1 VRLCVYGAG
10 AVGGYL
16 AGFLARGGA
25 EVSVVARGA
34 HLAAI
39 RADGL
44 RVETPDEALTVRVA
58 ASDHPAELGP
68 QDAVLV
74 TVKAPALA
82 DVAAHIA
89 PLLGPQTAVAFVM
102 NGIPWWYFYGL
113 EAARSSERDGG
124 ERGGGGQP
132 NVRDAEAIP
141 LLDPAG
147 ALARAVG
154 MNRAIGGVFWPA
166 CSVPWPGVV
175 RLLTGAGRGT
185 SFGEPDGSNS
195 PRLEALA
202 GAFRA
207 AGLPVTLSDS
217 IRALIWH
224 KLVFNLSAGPLCVLA
239 ETAVK
244 DTHTE
249 PTLVGTSRTLLAEA
263 LALAAAMGFPVA
275 LDVEQVVATNTQL
288 AHRPSI
294 LQDLE
299 AGRRMEIDAL
309 YSVPLQM
316 ARAAGVPMPTLE
328 VLAALIRVK
337 ARERGLY

>member
-1 VRLCVYGAG
+1 VRVCVFGAG

-25 EVSVVARGA
+25 TVSVVARGT

-44 RVETPDEALTVRVA
+44 RVETPDEALTVRIA
-58 ASDHPAELGP
+58 ASDDPAELGP

-74 TVKAPALA
+74 TVKAPALPA
-82 DVAAHIA
+82 VAARIA
-89 PLLGPQTAVAFVM
+89 PLVGPQTAVAFVM
-102 NGIPWWYFYGL
+102 NGIPWWYFHAL
-113 EAARSSERDGG
+113 DLPHHAAWQG
-124 ERGGGGQP
+124 
-132 NVRDAEAIP
+132 EAIP

-147 ALARAVG
+147 ALARTVG
-154 MNRAIGGVFWPA
+154 THRAIGGVFWPA
-166 CSVPWPGVV
+166 CSVPRPGVV
-175 RLLTGAGRGT
+175 RLLTGAGHGT
-185 SFGEPDGSNS
+185 VLGEPDGVVSA
-195 PRLEALA
+195 RLEALA

-207 AGLPVTLSDS
+207 AGLPVTLSEN
-217 IRALIWH
+217 IRALIWQ
-224 KLVFNLSAGPLCVLA
+224 KLVFNLSAGPMCVLT

-244 DTHTE
+244 ETHIE
-249 PTLVGTSRTLLAEA
+249 PALVATSRALLAEA
-263 LALAAAMGFPVA
+263 LALAAAMGFPVE
-275 LDVEQVVATNTQL
+275 LEIEQVVATNTRL

-316 ARAAGVPMPTLE
+316 AQAAEVPMPTLE
-328 VLAALIRVK
+328 VLAGLIKVK

>member
-1 VRLCVYGAG
+1 LRVCVFGAG

-25 EVSVVARGA
+25 DVSVVARGA

-44 RVETPDEALTVRVA
+44 RVETPDETVTARVA
-58 ASDHPAELGP
+58 ASDDPAALGS
-68 QDAVLV
+68 QDAVLL

-82 DVAAHIA
+82 EVAARIG
-89 PLLGPQTAVAFVM
+89 PLLGPETAVAFVM
-102 NGIPWWYFYGL
+102 NGIPWWYFHGL
-113 EAARSSERDGG
+113 GAGSGSAWGG
-124 ERGGGGQP
+124 
-132 NVRDAEAIP
+132 EAIP
-141 LLDPAG
+141 LVDPGG

-154 MNRAIGGVFWPA
+154 AQRAIGGVFWPA
-166 CSVPWPGVV
+166 CSVPRPGVV

-185 SFGEPDGSNS
+185 ALGEPDGSDS
-195 PRLEALA
+195 ARVEALA

-207 AGLPVTLSDS
+207 AGLPVTVSDR

-224 KLVFNLSAGPLCVLA
+224 KLVFNLSAGPMCVLA
-239 ETAVK
+239 QAAVK
-244 DTHTE
+244 ETHVE
-249 PTLVGTSRTLLAEA
+249 AALVGTSRKLLAEA
-263 LALAAAMGFPVA
+263 LALAAAMGFPME
-275 LDVEQVVATNTQL
+275 LDVEQVVATNVKL
-288 AHRPSI
+288 AHKPSI

-299 AGRRMEIDAL
+299 AERRMEIDAL

-316 ARAAGVPMPTLE
+316 AWAAGVAMPTLE
-328 VLAALIRVK
+328 VFSALIRMK

>member
-1 VRLCVYGAG
+1 VKLCVFGAG

-25 EVSVVARGA
+25 DVSVVARGA

-44 RVETPDEALTVRVA
+44 RVETPEDALSVRVA
-58 ASDHPAELGP
+58 ASDDPAELGP

-82 DVAAHIA
+82 EVAARIA
-89 PLLGPQTAVAFVM
+89 PLLGPRTAVAFVM
-102 NGIPWWYFYGL
+102 NGIPWWYFHAL
-113 EAARSSERDGG
+113 DLPHHAAW
-124 ERGGGGQP
+124 RG
-132 NVRDAEAIP
+132 EAIP

-147 ALARAVG
+147 GLARTVG
-154 MNRAIGGVFWPA
+154 THRAIGGVFWPA
-166 CSVPWPGVV
+166 CSVPRPGVV

-185 SFGEPDGSNS
+185 VLGEPDGSDS
-195 PRLEALA
+195 PRLAAVA

-207 AGLPVTLSDS
+207 AGLPVTLSEN
-217 IRALIWH
+217 IRALIWQ
-224 KLVFNLSAGPLCVLA
+224 KLVFNLSAGPMCVLT

-244 DTHTE
+244 ETHTE
-249 PTLVGTSRTLLAEA
+249 PALVATSRALLAEA
-263 LALAAAMGFPVA
+263 LALAAAMGFPVE
-275 LDVEQVVATNTQL
+275 LDVEQVVATNSKL

-316 ARAAGVPMPTLE
+316 AQAAGVPMPTLE
-328 VLAALIRVK
+328 VLAGLIKVK
-337 ARERGLY
+337 AGERGLY